1 MKTVTLTEEQA
12 KVVIQALD
20 AVVKQGGLNTAQI
33 VMPIA
38 VAIENQ
44 LTVVEAEPKAE

>member
-20 AVVKQGGLNTAQI
+20 SVVKQGGLNTAVVI
-33 VMPIA
+33 LPIA
-38 VAIENQ
+38 LAIENQ
-44 LTVVEAEPKAE
+44 LTEQPVTQPS